1 MTRNGYKYRWAE
13 WFAQPTTVLV
23 RGVDYRC
30 SQSSMCGSIRNAAS
44 QAKLHVKLT
53 DHGDS
58 ITIEVTSAIQ
68 HPDPSA
74 VAG

>member
-1 MTRNGYKYRWAE
+1 MARNGYKYRWAD
-13 WFAQPTTVLV
+13 WLAVPTTVLE

-30 SQSSMCGSIRNAAS
+30 SQSSMCGAIRNAAS
-44 QAKLHVKLT
+44 QARLRVKLT

-68 HPDPSA
+68 HPGPSA
-74 VAG
+74 VTS